1 MATGDPKLEFLEKG
15 HTTIYKRNLV
25 ERNAELKEDSL
36 DPVLS
41 EIREKFPSMPF
52 PSRALEN
59 GSPENLLECVNHEA
73 LVPYPIVQHSPG
85 QFVARLKFTLLVK
98 KRGTHALTSSPK
110 QEVRPMSSSGDNS
123 DLMKLMATERV
134 KGKGKESTSRMLSYC
149 GRLPVGVESSGVKPT
164 IFDVSWNRKLS
175 SKFWGQAGDAIACT
189 GTFGTCIFVRLPS
202 LRSMNLQGNIDDG
215 WTKEEMIM
223 NTRGKFCRW
232 SYSGVFL
239 AVGFVRESDQL
250 GEICVLERKES
261 KHDGGFIIKYVYL
274 ATDDGYVGMNS
285 LSWSHNDGYIL
296 VASND
301 TRHVMV
307 IKKGMNMF
315 KHIEAVRFANRKDP
329 RENLVVAFHPSHDC
343 FVAASSN
350 GVLRVM

>member
-1 MATGDPKLEFLEKG
+1 
-15 HTTIYKRNLV
+15 
-25 ERNAELKEDSL
+25 
-36 DPVLS
+36 
-41 EIREKFPSMPF
+41 
-52 PSRALEN
+52 
-59 GSPENLLECVNHEA
+59 
-73 LVPYPIVQHSPG
+73 
-85 QFVARLKFTLLVK
+85 
-98 KRGTHALTSSPK
+98 
-110 QEVRPMSSSGDNS
+110 
-123 DLMKLMATERV
+123 
-134 KGKGKESTSRMLSYC
+134 
-149 GRLPVGVESSGVKPT
+149 
-164 IFDVSWNRKLS
+164 
-175 SKFWGQAGDAIACT
+175 
-189 GTFGTCIFVRLPS
+189 
-202 LRSMNLQGNIDDG
+202 
-215 WTKEEMIM
+215 M

-261 KHDGGFIIKYVYL
+261 KHGGGFIIKYVYL

-329 RENLVVAFHPSHDC
+329 RENLVAAFHPSHDC

-350 GVLRVM
+350 GVLRYYYKRDKQSLRNTKYEWNDCNRPWSDDCGITDLSFDALGERLICARTDLSIKIWNFSDEQNKFS